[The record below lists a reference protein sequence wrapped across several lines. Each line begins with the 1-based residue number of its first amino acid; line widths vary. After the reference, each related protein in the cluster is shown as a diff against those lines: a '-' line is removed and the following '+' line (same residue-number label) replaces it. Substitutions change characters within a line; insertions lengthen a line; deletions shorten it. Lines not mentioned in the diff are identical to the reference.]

1 MDGLPFPAKL
11 SIIEGKKVPRE
22 GSMLA
27 VLYFLLFAGC
37 GVGIVTWLLP
47 KKTPVVRVWLGLA
60 LGVALEMWLPALCAF
75 FFTFSLAAH
84 GAALG
89 LLALLTWLAWVFR
102 DPSPR
107 AGWTARDR
115 RLAVLLCAV
124 ALPLTVIGGI
134 LQFTHNLLPGDN
146 GALYTGQST
155 YGDLHLHLAIAS
167 SLRNAAF
174 PPDYSIM
181 PGELLA
187 YPFLTDSLSTSFM
200 LMGFSLRASI
210 VFPGIWMMGLT
221 FSGYVLLAARMADS
235 KKGAV
240 LAVLFFFLNGGL
252 GFLYMV
258 DMQGKVLG
266 SANSNSLQSAA
277 GLLDRIRLVLN
288 EYYWTPANHW
298 EFGTYNLRWSNV
310 IVDMMVPQRTTL
322 GGWTQVIPC
331 VYLLYDA
338 LRPENGA
345 AALPPADGPTAVR
358 RRKTV
363 SWQQT
368 ALLGVWAGM
377 LPMINTHCFLAL
389 GLMSAGW
396 LVWDAIKSRKQ
407 IGACVAFWA
416 VYGALAAG
424 LALPQ
429 MLTWTFRQT
438 VGNQD
443 FLNLHF
449 NWVNN
454 TGSDLSNIH
463 LQDGYLWFYIKN
475 IGLPF
480 VLLLLSLL
488 EKNEK
493 RRFMASGAFVIFLAA
508 ELIQFQPNP
517 YDNNKLFYIWYML
530 CAVLAADYALELLD
544 RLKGLRARPVIAVLA
559 AVMCFASGTLAVAR
573 EINSPSTMR
582 RYAPPY
588 NGEAVAAAAFVEENI
603 PQHAV
608 FMTANDS
615 FNFVSSLAGRTIV
628 CGPDLWLRYHGF
640 DTDLRKEDISNFYKD
655 PAAGSGILEKYGV
668 DYILVREAECAMA
681 SDQWEWMSY
690 AQRQQMLD
698 ELNGQ
703 MSRLF
708 PLIYSSDSGGIRIY
722 AVEAQTE

>member
-1 MDGLPFPAKL
+1 
-11 SIIEGKKVPRE
+11 
-22 GSMLA
+22 MLA
-27 VLYFLLFAGC
+27 VLYFLLFSGC

-60 LGVALEMWLPALCAF
+60 LGLALMMWLPALCAF
-75 FFTFSLAAH
+75 IFTFSLTAH
-84 GAALG
+84 WAALG
-89 LLALLTWLAWVFR
+89 LLALLMGAAWLFR

-107 AGWTARDR
+107 AGWSKQDKHF
-115 RLAVLLCAV
+115 VGLLCAV
-124 ALPLTVIGGI
+124 ALPLTVIGGV
-134 LQFTHNLLPGDN
+134 LQYTHNLLPDDH

-155 YGDLHLHLAIAS
+155 FGDLHLHLAIAS

-181 PGELLA
+181 PGALLT

-200 LMGFSLRASI
+200 LMGFSLRMSI
-210 VFPGIWMMGLT
+210 VIPGIWMMGLT
-221 FSGYVLLAARMADS
+221 FSGYVLLAARMAES

-277 GLLDRIRLVLN
+277 GLLNRIRLVLN

-310 IVDMMVPQRTTL
+310 IADMMVPQRTTL

-331 VYLLYDA
+331 IYLLYDA
-338 LRPENGA
+338 LRPEGA
-345 AALPPADGPTAVR
+345 PIALRDGEAAGSALR
-358 RRKTV
+358 RC

-368 ALLGVWAGM
+368 ALLGIWAGM
-377 LPMINTHCFLAL
+377 LPMVNTHCFLAL

-396 LVWDAIKSRKQ
+396 LIWDGIKNRKQ
-407 IGACVAFWA
+407 LGSCLAFWA
-416 VYGALAAG
+416 VYGG
-424 LALPQ
+424 LAVAVAAPQ
-429 MLTWTFRQT
+429 LFTWTFHQAM
-438 VGNQD
+438 GNEH
-443 FLNLHF
+443 FLTLHF

-454 TGSDLSNIH
+454 TGSGPDQIH

-480 VLLLLSLL
+480 LLLLLSLL

-588 NGEAVAAAAFVEENI
+588 NGEAVTAAAFVEENI
-603 PQHAV
+603 PPHAV

-668 DYILVREAECAMA
+668 DYILVRDTECAMA
-681 SDQWEWMSY
+681 TEQWDWMSY
-690 AQRQQMLD
+690 EQRRQQLAA
-698 ELNGQ
+698 LNEQISG
-703 MSRLF
+703 LY
-708 PLIYSSDSGGIRIY
+708 PLIYTSDSGNIRIY
-722 AVEAQTE
+722 AVEAQAE